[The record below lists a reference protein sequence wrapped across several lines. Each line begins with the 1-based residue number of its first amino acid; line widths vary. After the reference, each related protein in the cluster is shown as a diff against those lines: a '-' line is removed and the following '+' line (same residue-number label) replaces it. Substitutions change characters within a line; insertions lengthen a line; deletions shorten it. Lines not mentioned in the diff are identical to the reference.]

1 MQLVQRFINLI
12 INAILNSIIFEHNFK
27 KQLLFTIAY
36 KNCALGNM
44 NHNTHRQISF
54 STTILFRNIALLL
67 ILLFFGSSIMF
78 AQTMG
83 RISGTITN
91 TIGEPVPYANISVA
105 ANAIGTSSS
114 IDGKYQLLVPA
125 VDSVQ
130 ILFSSLGYSSKTITI
145 KLKANEKKQLDILLE
160 TDLKALEAVSIIAT
174 QKQFGN
180 IERIEH
186 RDIKFI
192 PNASG
197 SFEAILKSMPGVASA
212 NELSSQYSVR
222 GGNFD
227 ENLVYV
233 NDVEI
238 YRPFLIRSGQQ
249 EGLSFVNSDMVES
262 VEFSAGGFNAEFG
275 DKMSSVL
282 NIRYRKP
289 TTNAAKAEMSLLG
302 TSALAEGSL
311 FKGQFT
317 HLTGVRYKTS
327 QYLLGTLDDKGDY
340 NPSFID
346 VQSNLTWKLSNS
358 FQLTFLGNFA
368 RNNYHFVPQTRE
380 TRFGTFTNALQLK
393 VFYEGQELNR
403 FETMQTSLGA
413 EYRPSEELFIKIS
426 AGNYLARES
435 ETFDVFGQYLLNE
448 LDNSLGSSTYG
459 DSLIN
464 VGIGGFM
471 NHARNFLDANF
482 SRVEHIGSYVTASTR
497 LKWGLRFQHELID
510 DEISEWELID
520 SSGYSI
526 PYNAQQLNLSYSL
539 KSKNTTS
546 SKRYSGFIQES
557 IKFSLASL
565 QLSLTAG
572 VRLAYWDLNKQM
584 NFSPRASIL
593 GKFEDYE
600 RVSFH
605 LSGGYY
611 HQPPIYKE
619 IRTPQGTINK
629 NAKAQESVHIVVG
642 SEYQFESWNRPFKF
656 QAEIYYKELKNII
669 PYKIENVRI
678 RYAGENIAVGYAQG
692 IDLKINGEFVKDAQS
707 WASLSYMQTF
717 EDIANDSY
725 VNNNGETVYPGYYAR
740 PTDQRIGVGVFF
752 QDYLPNRPN
761 IRVHL
766 SGHYGT
772 GLPFT
777 FPKTER
783 YDLINRMPSY
793 KRVDMGFTAILKE
806 YNHKSIK
813 KLESITWLKSLWF
826 GAEIFNL
833 FDFSNTVSYLWV
845 QTVGNQSNQAGLYAV
860 PNYLTSRRINVKLT
874 ASF

>member
-1 MQLVQRFINLI
+1 
-12 INAILNSIIFEHNFK
+12 
-27 KQLLFTIAY
+27 
-36 KNCALGNM
+36 M
-44 NHNTHRQISF
+44 NHKKNRQS
-54 STTILFRNIALLL
+54 STIIPILLRNITLL
-67 ILLFFGSSIMF
+67 IAFLFFGSICLF
-78 AQTMG
+78 AQSLG
-83 RISGTITN
+83 RISGTILN
-91 TIGEPVPYANISVA
+91 ANGEPIPYANISLA

-125 VDSVQ
+125 GDSIH
-130 ILFSSLGYSSKTITI
+130 ILYSSLGYISKSITL
-145 KLKANEKKQLDILLE
+145 KLKANEKKQLDIFLE
-160 TDLKALEAVSIIAT
+160 TDLKSLEAVSIIAV

-233 NDVEI
+233 NDIEI

-289 TTNAAKAEMSLLG
+289 TTSAAKAEISLLG
-302 TSALAEGSL
+302 ASALAEGSL
-311 FKGQFT
+311 SNGQFT

-346 VQSNLTWKLSNS
+346 VQSNLTWKLSKS
-358 FQLTFLGNFA
+358 FQVTFLGNFA

-403 FETMQTSLGA
+403 FQTMQTSLGA
-413 EYRPSEELFIKIS
+413 EYRPSEELLLKVS

-435 ETFDVFGQYLLNE
+435 ETFDVLGQYLLNE

-482 SRVEHIGSYVTASTR
+482 TRFEHIGSYVTTPSR
-497 LKWGLRFQHELID
+497 LKWGLRFQQEVIN

-526 PYNAQQLNLSYSL
+526 PYNLQQLSLSYTL

-546 SKRYSGFIQES
+546 SNRYSGFIQES
-557 IKFSLASL
+557 IKFNLSYL

-572 VRLAYWDLNKQM
+572 IRMAYWDLNKQI
-584 NFSPRASIL
+584 NISPRASLL
-593 GKFEDYE
+593 GKFENFE
-600 RVSFH
+600 KLSFH

-619 IRTPQGTINK
+619 IRTPQGTINL
-629 NAKAQESVHIVVG
+629 NAKAQESVQIVMG
-642 SEYQFESWNRPFKF
+642 TEYQFNAWSRPFKL
-656 QAEIYYKELKNII
+656 QAEVYYKELKNLI

-707 WASLSYMQTF
+707 WASVSFMQTY
-717 EDIANDSY
+717 EDIVNDSY
-725 VNNNGETVYPGYYAR
+725 VSTQGETVYPGYYAR
-740 PTDQRIGVGVFF
+740 PTDQRIGIGVFF

-793 KRVDMGFTAILKE
+793 KRVDMGFTVLLKE
-806 YNHKSIK
+806 YNHKSVK
-813 KLESITWLKSLWF
+813 KLESIAWLKSLWF
-826 GAEIFNL
+826 GAEVFNL
-833 FDFSNTVSYLWV
+833 FDFNNTVSYLWV